1 MSEHI
6 GILRER
12 SLHASVKQW
21 YALPG
26 DLLEERVGGYVVD
39 IVRDGSIARD
49 RQLLIEIQTRGFAPL
64 KRKLRRLTEEYE
76 VRLVHPI
83 PREKWILRLAADEE
97 TVIGRRKSPKRGMAA
112 HLFEQL
118 VSIPELVSRDSFSIE
133 VLMIQEEEVR
143 CYDGRGSWRHREWTR
158 RDRRLLEVV
167 ERRIFAQPADF
178 LDFVPAQLK
187 RPFTNREFA
196 ESTSYSLGLAG
207 NSPTASRR
215 WAPSRWSVSE
225 AGRSCS
231 PRPPE
236 RPVPGEGPAFP
247 PEVAYLRRAGC
258 QSRRQGHL
266 PPVCGAE
273 LQNP

>member
-76 VRLVHPI
+76 VLLVHPI

-97 TVIGRRKSPKRGMAA
+97 TVIGRRKSPKRGW
-112 HLFEQL
+112 
-118 VSIPELVSRDSFSIE
+118 PPTFSSSSS
-133 VLMIQEEEVR
+133 V
-143 CYDGRGSWRHREWTR
+143 
-158 RDRRLLEVV
+158 
-167 ERRIFAQPADF
+167 F
-178 LDFVPAQLK
+178 
-187 RPFTNREFA
+187 
-196 ESTSYSLGLAG
+196 
-207 NSPTASRR
+207 PT
-215 WAPSRWSVSE
+215 W
-225 AGRSCS
+225 
-231 PRPPE
+231 
-236 RPVPGEGPAFP
+236 
-247 PEVAYLRRAGC
+247 
-258 QSRRQGHL
+258 
-266 PPVCGAE
+266 
-273 LQNP
+273 